1 MSYVIDKLDKELM
14 LIRNELTDLLINR
27 EGLKTQI
34 FELSLHENELKI
46 KISDLE
52 NAIKVLK
59 NASP

>member
-1 MSYVIDKLDKELM
+1 MSYVIDKLDEQLM
-14 LIRNELTDLLINR
+14 LIRNELTNLLLNR

-34 FELSLHENELKI
+34 FELSLHEDELKI